1 MSIEL
6 DVLAI
11 FAHPDDAELVCG
23 GALLKSAQMGERTGA
38 LDLTRGER
46 ATLGSPEIREKE
58 AQNAAEVLG
67 LTVRRNA
74 GLPDSAIENTVE
86 SRTALV
92 EILRDL
98 RPRVVV
104 THAREGRHRDHR
116 IAAQLV
122 YDACFLAGLKGFPAA
137 GQAHR
142 PEKLVHAMTFR
153 EDVVKPTF
161 VIDISDQMEA
171 KLEALACYESQ
182 FVEGLVQSGE
192 VFPGGS
198 RPLVDQIR
206 VKCAHHGSLI
216 RVAYGEPFWTRET
229 VEMESLG
236 QLEVATF

>member
-1 MSIEL
+1 VSMEL

-11 FAHPDDAELVCG
+11 FAHPDDAELLCG
-23 GALLKSAQMGERTGA
+23 GALLKSAQMGDRTGA

-46 ATLGSPEIREKE
+46 ATFGSPEIREQE
-58 AQNAAEVLG
+58 AQRAAEMLG
-67 LTVRRNA
+67 LAVRLNA
-74 GLPDSAIENTVE
+74 SLPDSAIENTVE
-86 SRTALV
+86 SRTTLV

-98 RPRVVV
+98 RPSVVV
-104 THAREGRHRDHR
+104 THAPEGRHRDHR
-116 IAAQLV
+116 VAAQLV
-122 YDACFLAGLKGFPAA
+122 YDACFLAGLKGFPAE
-137 GQAHR
+137 GEAHR

-182 FVEGLVQSGE
+182 FVEGSVQAGE
-192 VFPGGS
+192 VFPGGG

-206 VKCAHHGSLI
+206 AKCAHHGSLI

-229 VEMESLG
+229 VEIESLG
-236 QLEVATF
+236 QLDVATF

>member
-1 MSIEL
+1 MDL

-11 FAHPDDAELVCG
+11 FAHPDDAELLCG
-23 GALLKSAQMGERTGA
+23 GALLKSAQMGERIGA

-46 ATLGSPEIREKE
+46 ATLGSPEIRERE
-58 AQNAAEVLG
+58 AEKAADVLG
-67 LTVRRNA
+67 LAVRRNA
-74 GLPDSAIENTVE
+74 GFPDSAIQNTEE
-86 SRTALV
+86 SRATLV

-104 THAREGRHRDHR
+104 THAREGRHPDHR
-116 IAAQLV
+116 MAAQLV
-122 YDACFLAGLKGFPAA
+122 YDACFLSGLRGFPAP
-137 GQAHR
+137 GEAHR

-182 FVEGLVQSGE
+182 FVEGSVQAGE
-192 VFPGGS
+192 VFPGGE
-198 RPLVDQIR
+198 RTLADQIR
-206 VKCAHHGSLI
+206 VTCAHHGSLI
-216 RVAYGEPFWTRET
+216 RVAYGEPFWARET
-229 VEMESLG
+229 VEIESLG

>member
-1 MSIEL
+1 MSEAL
-6 DVLAI
+6 DVLAV

-23 GALLKSAQMGERTGA
+23 GALIKSSRMGERTGIV
-38 LDLTRGER
+38 DLTRGER
-46 ATLGSPEIREKE
+46 ATLGSAEIRKQE
-58 AQNAAEVLG
+58 AQKAAEILG
-67 LTVRRNA
+67 LAVRRNA
-74 GLPDSAIENTVE
+74 GIPDAAIDNTVE

-104 THAREGRHRDHR
+104 THARGGRHPDHR

-122 YDACFLAGLKGFPAA
+122 YDACFLSGLKGFPAA
-137 GQAHR
+137 GKAHR
-142 PEKLVHAMTFR
+142 PEKLVHAMAFR

-161 VIDISDQMEA
+161 VIDISDQIEA
-171 KLEALACYESQ
+171 KLAALACYESQ
-182 FVEGLVQSGE
+182 FAQGLVQSGE
-192 VFPGGS
+192 VFPGGD
-198 RPLVDQIR
+198 RPLFDQIR
-206 VKCAHHGSLI
+206 AKCAHHGSLI